1 MAPEGVERKFSTQHQ
16 AAAWQQKALIMN
28 SRASTARVLATLEAR
43 PDILPAIMEHLDM
56 LGVKAP
62 GHQPEDAPTTPPA
75 KPSWSPRG
83 APSSGT
89 GSCGSSDAVSEAEAG
104 SLASMSDLDL
114 EEKTPPLD
122 QIPRKYPTIA
132 PIPARYLKLALTTLE
147 PISFGTHTLEGF
159 LKPGKKSLP
168 KQEMLNLVEFVA
180 DIKPE
185 TQIQPHPP
193 KEQVS
198 PGLAHR
204 REQQEE

>member
-1 MAPEGVERKFSTQHQ
+1 MRLPHHLPNHRGHRGGRRRLALAAVAALMRFQRLRQAPWQACPTST
-16 AAAWQQKALIMN
+16 
-28 SRASTARVLATLEAR
+28 SRRR
-43 PDILPAIMEHLDM
+43 P
-56 LGVKAP
+56 
-62 GHQPEDAPTTPPA
+62 
-75 KPSWSPRG
+75 
-83 APSSGT
+83 
-89 GSCGSSDAVSEAEAG
+89 
-104 SLASMSDLDL
+104 
-114 EEKTPPLD
+114 PPLD